1 MKTSSPREH
10 AFSILHQVETEGA
23 YSDKLLQVLHQRTA
37 LSAREC
43 AFVNQLVK
51 GVLEKRTTLDR
62 YLNRVVTKGVA
73 SLPTRIQ
80 TILRLGSYQL
90 LELDNISRSR
100 AVSDSVTLAK
110 KFGHEGTARLVNAVL
125 RKIAASSKQ
134 SAEQDTEESDQVP
147 DWIQHRIATQWGEK
161 RCRSLLASFDAPLS
175 LTFRV
180 NSLRATIAEVQRS
193 LSSEGWETRQS
204 TIYGGAL
211 IVTTRNGDKKL
222 HELSAFKQ
230 GLIFVQDEAST
241 AVVPL
246 LNPQPGELI
255 VDLCAAPGGKTT
267 MIAELSRD
275 AATVIAV
282 DPSPRKLCALSAN
295 CERLGIASVSPIVAD
310 GRTFFLSS
318 PADRV
323 LVDAP
328 CSGLGALGKKKDL
341 RWNQKEEK
349 LSEILPLQLSLL
361 RSALKLVKPGGLVV
375 YSTCSIDKAE
385 NEEVIT
391 RVVDEGAARL
401 SLIPSPFQV
410 GEVVFDGSAI
420 RLWPDLHGS
429 TGSFACCL
437 TRI

>member
-23 YSDKLLQVLHQRTA
+23 YSDKLLQVLHQRST

-62 YLNRVVTKGVA
+62 NLNTVVTKGVA

-90 LELDNISRSR
+90 LELDNVSRSR

-125 RKIAASSKQ
+125 RKIAAFSK
-134 SAEQDTEESDQVP
+134 ESGEKDSEVHDEVP
-147 DWIQHRIATQWGEK
+147 SWIRNRITNQWGEE
-161 RCRSLLASFDAPLS
+161 RCQSLLTAFDAPLS
-175 LTFRV
+175 LSFRV
-180 NSLRATIAEVQRS
+180 NTLRATVAEAQRS
-193 LSSEGWETRQS
+193 LAAEGWETRQS
-204 TIYGGAL
+204 ALYGGAL
-211 IVTTRNGDKKL
+211 IVTTRSGEKKL
-222 HELSAFKQ
+222 HELSAFER

-267 MIAELSRD
+267 MIAELSKN
-275 AATVIAV
+275 AASIIAV
-282 DPSPRKLCALSAN
+282 DPSPRKLWALRAN
-295 CERLGIASVSPIVAD
+295 CERLGIFSVSPICAD
-310 GRTFFLSS
+310 GRTFSLSR
-318 PADRV
+318 PVDRV

-341 RWNQKEEK
+341 RWNQTEEK
-349 LSEILPLQLSLL
+349 LSELVPLQLSLL
-361 RSALKLVKPGGLVV
+361 CSALKLVKPGGLVV

-385 NEEVIT
+385 NEEVIAQ
-391 RVVDEGAARL
+391 VLDKGAAQL
-401 SLIPSPFQV
+401 SPIPSQLKV
-410 GEVVFDGSAI
+410 GEVVCNGSAI

-437 TRI
+437 KRI

>member
-1 MKTSSPREH
+1 LKTSSPREH

-23 YSDKLLQVLHQRTA
+23 YSDKLLQVLHQRAA

-51 GVLEKRTTLDR
+51 GVLEKRATLDR
-62 YLNRVVTKGVA
+62 HLNLVVTKGVA

-90 LELDNISRSR
+90 LELDNVSRSR

-125 RKIAASSKQ
+125 RKIAASSKE
-134 SAEQDTEESDQVP
+134 SAEQGTEASEQVP
-147 DWIQHRIATQWGEK
+147 DWIHDRIANQWGEE
-161 RCRSLLASFDAPLS
+161 RCRPLLAAFDAPLPLS
-175 LTFRV
+175 FRV
-180 NSLRATIAEVQRS
+180 NTLRATITEVQRS
-193 LSSEGWETRQS
+193 LAAEGWETRQS

-211 IVTTRNGDKKL
+211 IVTTRSGDKKL
-222 HELSAFKQ
+222 HELSAFER

-275 AATVIAV
+275 AASVIAV
-282 DPSPRKLCALSAN
+282 DPSSRKLCALRAN
-295 CERLGIASVSPIVAD
+295 CERLGISSVSPIGAD
-310 GRTFFLSS
+310 GRSFSLSR

-341 RWNQKEEK
+341 RWNQTEEK
-349 LSEILPLQLSLL
+349 LSELIPLQLSLL

-375 YSTCSIDKAE
+375 FSTCSIDKAE
-385 NEEVIT
+385 NEEVIA
-391 RVVDEGAARL
+391 RVIDEGVAHL
-401 SLIPSPFQV
+401 SPIPSPLQV
-410 GEVVFDGSAI
+410 GELVCNGSAI

-437 TRI
+437 IRI